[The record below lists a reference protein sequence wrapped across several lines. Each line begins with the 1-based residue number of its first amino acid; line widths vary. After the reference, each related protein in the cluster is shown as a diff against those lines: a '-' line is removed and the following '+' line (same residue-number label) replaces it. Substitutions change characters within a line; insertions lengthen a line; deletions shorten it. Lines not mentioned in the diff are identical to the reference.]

1 MKLLTCVLLAMAP
14 FLLQAFTPTMGA
26 RSTAALSATPSE
38 EALPS
43 LRSTYHTPSRR
54 AWIQESVMGSAFLA
68 TLVGN
73 VAPARAASRAPL
85 GDLLYTILRVREA
98 TEQESRLIK
107 SGQFK
112 DLQRANV
119 KLAVRYMVENY
130 RLADAMVGAS
140 AYLDGSNDRRIA
152 AGEVGQAA
160 VQNLVT
166 ILEYFDSGDV
176 QNLKVRTCVCGWL
189 DD

>member
-1 MKLLTCVLLAMAP
+1 
-14 FLLQAFTPTMGA
+14 
-26 RSTAALSATPSE
+26 
-38 EALPS
+38 
-43 LRSTYHTPSRR
+43 
-54 AWIQESVMGSAFLA
+54 MGSAFLA